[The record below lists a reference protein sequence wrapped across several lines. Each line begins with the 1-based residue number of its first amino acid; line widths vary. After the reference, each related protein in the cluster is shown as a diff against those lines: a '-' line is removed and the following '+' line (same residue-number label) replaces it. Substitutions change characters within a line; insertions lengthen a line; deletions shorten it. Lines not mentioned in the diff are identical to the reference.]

1 MNCSSWYMR
10 ARPMRWSD
18 ESGKQESTAAVTCW
32 LAARALR
39 SRRTGSGEEFSMRRT
54 YCNGRSPHIKCE
66 KEAIILARKTQAKTP
81 IPRYR
86 STACKL
92 MWNRAFDLQGDF
104 SHLHIL
110 S

>member
-39 SRRTGSGEEFSMRRT
+39 SRRTGSGEDFSMRRT

-66 KEAIILARKTQAKTP
+66 KEAIILEKRRRKRLFHATDQRLASLCGIGPLT
-81 IPRYR
+81 
-86 STACKL
+86 CK
-92 MWNRAFDLQGDF
+92 AIF
-104 SHLHIL
+104 HT
-110 S
+110 